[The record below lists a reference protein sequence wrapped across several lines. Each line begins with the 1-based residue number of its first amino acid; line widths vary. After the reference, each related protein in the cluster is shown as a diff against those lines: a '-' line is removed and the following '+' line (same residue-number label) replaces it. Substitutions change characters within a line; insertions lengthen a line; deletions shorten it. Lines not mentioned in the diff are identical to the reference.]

1 MKFLPTLL
9 TTAIALFMPEMAI
22 AQRYEGA
29 GNQVSNLGNVTA
41 TSSREATKLCGAKG
55 GNILVHLSDKTYSC
69 HFAQGL
75 VQR

>member
-1 MKFLPTLL
+1 MKNLPTLL
-9 TTAIALFMPEMAI
+9 TAIALFMPEMAI

-29 GNQVSNLGNVTA
+29 GTQVSNLGNVTA
-41 TSSREATKLCGAKG
+41 TSNREATKLCRRKG
-55 GNILVHLSDKTYSC
+55 GNILVHLGGKIYSC

>member
-1 MKFLPTLL
+1 MKNLPTLL
-9 TTAIALFMPEMAI
+9 AIALFMPEMAI

-29 GNQVSNLGNVTA
+29 GTQVSNLGNVTA
-41 TSSREATKLCGAKG
+41 TSNREATKLCRRKG
-55 GNILVHLSDKTYSC
+55 GNILVHLGGKIYSC